1 MTKTKLNQAMW
12 PSDPY
17 ECPYCF
23 QKTSSMEALINN
35 FEKMGHPKKYIHQRF
50 YIDLS
55 KRKVKLHNATT
66 SCNISKYKSPSVKAY
81 SSNFESNKAKH

>member
-1 MTKTKLNQAMW
+1 MTKLNREMW

-23 QKTSSMEALINN
+23 QKKTSSMEALINH

-50 YIDLS
+50 HIDLS

-66 SCNISKYKSPSVKAY
+66 SSNISTYKSLSVKAY
-81 SSNFESNKAKH
+81 SVNFEASKRNH

>member
-1 MTKTKLNQAMW
+1 MSKKETISW

-23 QKTSSMEALINN
+23 YKASSMETLIAH

-50 YIDLS
+50 RIDLG
-55 KRKVKLHNATT
+55 KRKVTQYDNFQQLI
-66 SCNISKYKSPSVKAY
+66 NIQIAQRKSI
-81 SSNFESNKAKH
+81 FFQF

>member
-1 MTKTKLNQAMW
+1 MSKKETISW

-23 QKTSSMEALINN
+23 YKASSMETLIAH
-35 FEKMGHPKKYIHQRF
+35 FEKMEHPKKYIHQRF
-50 YIDLS
+50 RIDLS

-66 SCNISKYKSPSVKAY
+66 SSNLSTYKSPSVKAY
-81 SSNFESNKAKH
+81 SSNFESNKTKH